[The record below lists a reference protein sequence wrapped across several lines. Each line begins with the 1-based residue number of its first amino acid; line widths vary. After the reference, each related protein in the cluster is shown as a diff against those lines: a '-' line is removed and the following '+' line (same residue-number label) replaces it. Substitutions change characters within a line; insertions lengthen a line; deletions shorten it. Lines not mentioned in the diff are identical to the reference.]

1 MIDMAKL
8 GLPRKKNYSDATLL
22 GWKKP
27 KLVDYIRELERNYDA
42 MIAVNSQQAQNFK
55 DMLDYMRGHGGRN
68 MSDKFILTILFALAC
83 PLLLPV
89 VIEDEAEEEA

>member
-27 KLVDYIRELERNYDA
+27 KLVDYIRELEKNYDA

-55 DMLDYMRGHGGRN
+55 DMLDYMR
-68 MSDKFILTILFALAC
+68 SE
-83 PLLLPV
+83 V
-89 VIEDEAEEEA
+89 EDEHDKS

>member
-55 DMLDYMRGHGGRN
+55 DMLDYMRG
-68 MSDKFILTILFALAC
+68 DTE
-83 PLLLPV
+83 
-89 VIEDEAEEEA
+89 EDSE